1 MAIMALELTKD
12 LDAELT
18 ANKQR
23 SIDAAL
29 AYLDAGLVDGS
40 HFVAANAADING
52 TALALMAYLATR
64 GELNES
70 MHEYLVAQIQEDGG
84 IGSPWVENAGDRFAT
99 AQGYL
104 ALEGKSYLTLL
115 GK

>member
-1 MAIMALELTKD
+1 
-12 LDAELT
+12 
-18 ANKQR
+18 
-23 SIDAAL
+23 L

-40 HFVAANAADING
+40 YFVAFDAVDING
-52 TALALMAYLATR
+52 TALALMAYLATS
-64 GELNES
+64 GDINES
-70 MHEYLVAQIQEDGG
+70 IQAYLVAQIREDGG

>member
-12 LDAELT
+12 LDPELT

-40 HFVAANAADING
+40 HFVAFEAVDING

-70 MHEYLVAQIQEDGG
+70 VHEYLVAQIQQDGG